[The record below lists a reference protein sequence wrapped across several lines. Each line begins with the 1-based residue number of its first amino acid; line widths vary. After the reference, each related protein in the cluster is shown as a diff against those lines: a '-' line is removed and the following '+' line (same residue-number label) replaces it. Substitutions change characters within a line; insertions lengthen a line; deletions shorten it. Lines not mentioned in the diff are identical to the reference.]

1 LSKKDTWI
9 DFVKNLQKKVIKS
22 LLSAL
27 KGIIFLVE
35 KQKVLK
41 PKNASGESKV
51 KVRLDRVALHFFNKS
66 RINVGFVVFGSL

>member
-1 LSKKDTWI
+1 MSKKDTWI

-27 KGIIFLVE
+27 KGIIVE

-41 PKNASGESKV
+41 PKNEIGESKV
-51 KVRLDRVALHFFNKS
+51 KLRLDRVALHFFNKS
-66 RINVGFVVFGSL
+66 RVNVGFVVLGSL